1 MNRFFKLV
9 APMVALFTVGIV
21 PAVSQT
27 APALPVIAIQQVDAA
42 DSTTYAMWVARNNE
56 LVKAKL
62 GIDKFVRVY
71 IGVAAGDESGTLL
84 AVRRA
89 DSFATLSNNWQAV
102 MADPAFAENRAS
114 MDAIRE
120 LGSQTLLKAL
130 RFDGTNPDAW
140 LLNTQV
146 IVSDE
151 AGYMKALEGLR
162 ALYDRNGL
170 QDAKINAYRVA
181 AGRGKYSHLISINT
195 PSAERLAAVL
205 DTVSTAPWMAEW
217 LADTAQYRTIVR
229 NGTYREITR

>member
-1 MNRFFKLV
+1 MYRFFKLV
-9 APMVALFTVGIV
+9 APFATLLSVGV
-21 PAVSQT
+21 LPAVAQT
-27 APALPVIAIQQVDAA
+27 APALPVIAIQEVDAA
-42 DSTTYAMWVARNNE
+42 DSATYAMWVARNNE

-71 IGVAAGDESGTLL
+71 IGVAAADESGVVL

-89 DSFATLSNNWQAV
+89 DSFATLTKNWQAV
-102 MADPAFAENRAS
+102 LADPAFAENRAS

-146 IVSDE
+146 MVSDE

-170 QDAKINAYRVA
+170 NDAKINAYRVV
-181 AGRGKYSHLISINT
+181 AGRGKYSHLVSINT

-205 DTVSTAPWMAEW
+205 DTISTAPWMAQW
-217 LADTAQYRTIVR
+217 LADTAKYRTVVR